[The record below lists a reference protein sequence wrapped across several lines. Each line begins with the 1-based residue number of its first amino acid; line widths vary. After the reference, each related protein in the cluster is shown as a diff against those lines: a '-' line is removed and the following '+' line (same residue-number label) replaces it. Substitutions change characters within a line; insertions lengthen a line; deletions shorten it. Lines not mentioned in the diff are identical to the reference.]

1 MNASGVG
8 FCEPFLVLTRPFSSW
23 GGVLFV
29 ERPGEGSPLA
39 KEGDP
44 KSGTNPC
51 PMPRHWSRFCALA
64 VAAFG
69 FVATPA
75 LAADHPDVATVI
87 RSVNPHLSKAAS
99 QAYARSV
106 LASAA
111 RAHID
116 PRLLVAIVTV
126 ESHWSADA
134 VSRVGARGLGQL
146 MPHTARDLNVN
157 PRDWSQNLRGTAAY
171 LRTLMSRFA
180 GWHDSFRLAIAGY
193 NAGPNAVKKFG
204 GVPPFGETQHYV
216 VKVLRV
222 WQDLDARVGRAWAI
236 NPSRRELAR
245 RSAAA
250 DAFPAQTAP
259 SDDDFVLAHLPDDF
273 SAEP

>member
-1 MNASGVG
+1 MPQHWLRSG
-8 FCEPFLVLTRPFSSW
+8 
-23 GGVLFV
+23 
-29 ERPGEGSPLA
+29 
-39 KEGDP
+39 
-44 KSGTNPC
+44 
-51 PMPRHWSRFCALA
+51 ALA
-64 VAAFG
+64 FAAFG
-69 FVATPA
+69 LLATPA
-75 LAADHPDVATVI
+75 LATETPHPDVATVI
-87 RSVNPHLSKAAS
+87 RSVNPHLTKAAS

-106 LASAA
+106 LASAR

-146 MPHTARDLNVN
+146 MPHTAHELNVN
-157 PRDWSQNLRGTAAY
+157 PFDWTQNLRGTATY
-171 LRTLMSRFA
+171 LHSLVNRFA
-180 GWHDSFRLAIAGY
+180 GWHDGFRLAIAGY

-236 NPSRRELAR
+236 KPSRRALAR
-245 RSAAA
+245 RTTATATFPEQLPPPDDYVIAHFPDDAAA
-250 DAFPAQTAP
+250 SP
-259 SDDDFVLAHLPDDF
+259 
-273 SAEP
+273 

>member
-1 MNASGVG
+1 MH
-8 FCEPFLVLTRPFSSW
+8 
-23 GGVLFV
+23 
-29 ERPGEGSPLA
+29 
-39 KEGDP
+39 
-44 KSGTNPC
+44 
-51 PMPRHWSRFCALA
+51 RHWSRFCALA
-64 VAAFG
+64 
-69 FVATPA
+69 
-75 LAADHPDVATVI
+75 LAAYGLLAAPAFAAQTAHPDVATVI
-87 RSVNPHLSKAAS
+87 RSVNPHLTQAAS

-106 LASAA
+106 LASAQ

-157 PRDWSQNLRGTAAY
+157 PFDWSQNLRGTATY
-171 LRTLMSRFA
+171 LHALVNRFA
-180 GWHDSFRLAIAGY
+180 GWHDGFRLAIAGY
-193 NAGPNAVKKFG
+193 NAGPNAVKRFG

-236 NPSRRELAR
+236 KPSRRTLAR
-245 RSAAA
+245 RSAQP
-250 DAFPAQTAP
+250 FPNPAP
-259 SDDDFVLAHLPDDF
+259 LPAGDDDFVIAHLPDPDP
-273 SAEP
+273 AAQP